1 MRILTPIQWTLAAA
15 IMLAGLPAASQGQTA
30 TETRALQANKPS
42 PSEKWQGAIR
52 EFEQADLK
60 SPPPKNAILF
70 IGSSTIRLWKSL
82 QQDFPSHPVINR
94 GFGGSQIADSVY
106 FADRIVIP
114 YRPRQ
119 IIVYAGSNDIAAGK
133 SPEQVASDFK
143 TFVEQVRV
151 KLPDTRIAFMS
162 IGPSPARWSQA
173 AKQQQANR
181 LIKAYIDSDKQLD
194 YIDVWDQFLGAD
206 GKPREEFFV
215 ADRLHHSESGYK
227 IRAEAVR
234 PFLK

>member
-1 MRILTPIQWTLAAA
+1 MRILSPIRLALAVA
-15 IMLAGLPAASQGQTA
+15 IMLARPPAASQAQTA
-30 TETRALQANKPS
+30 TEPLTLQVNKPS
-42 PSEKWQGAIR
+42 PSEKWQSAIR
-52 EFEQADLK
+52 EFERTDLE

-82 QQDFPSHPVINR
+82 KHDFPNHPVINR
-94 GFGGSQIADSVY
+94 GFGGSQMADAVY

-114 YRPRQ
+114 YSPRQ

-143 TFVEQVRV
+143 GFVDQVRAE
-151 KLPDTRIAFMS
+151 LPDTRIVFMS

-173 AKQQQANR
+173 EKQQQANR
-181 LIKAYIDSDKQLD
+181 LIKAYINTGKNLD
-194 YIDVWDQFLGAD
+194 YIDLWDQFLGAD

-227 IRAEAVR
+227 IRADAVR

>member
-15 IMLAGLPAASQGQTA
+15 IMLAGPPAASQAQIT
-30 TETRALQANKPS
+30 TETSALQANKPS

-52 EFEQADLK
+52 EFEEADLK

-70 IGSSTIRLWKSL
+70 IGSSTIRLWKTL

-94 GFGGSQIADSVY
+94 GFGGSQVADSVY
-106 FADRIVIP
+106 FADRVVIP

-143 TFVEQVRV
+143 TFVEQVRA

-173 AKQQQANR
+173 AKQQQANQ
-181 LIKAYIDSDKQLD
+181 LIKAYIDTDKQLD
-194 YIDVWDQFLGAD
+194 YIDVWDHFLGTD